1 MLLRLQNAL
10 FVVTLGTIGADRIDF
25 FGGAGPFR
33 LTPFLVFCT
42 LYVGL
47 SIVEAVLSGGI
58 RLALSPALAR
68 QKPFAILLAL
78 LIGCIA
84 ISILFGADPVHGLTQ
99 FADLSIQILF
109 TFLLG
114 VQILNSPDRGKLI
127 SRAVLLALV
136 IYAGFCLAEYR
147 LYQFSLDSLV
157 DTDTAPKGFVY
168 LVAGPFGPWLARLC
182 GPTID
187 PNRAGFV
194 LVMYMALIDLFTTAS
209 ARQVRWIRILVHVFV
224 VMTISNTA
232 VLCLFFYDLFWWD
245 FRAFFTSSRRI
256 LKALS
261 VAAVLCLIALVFHGR
276 IETLLTDWNIS
287 DILSAKSNVT
297 SGSSGAIHVALLE
310 RSVDVW
316 LSSAKTFFIG
326 IGMGGDYTVLYDI
339 FGPNKDANFH
349 SLYGMF
355 LADFG
360 IISFLILMLI
370 LIPPIFLRRRAAGC
384 MLGIMVFNISYLT
397 LLEPVM
403 WLMLWM
409 LWSLGSASWRPKLS
423 ASQALAAE
431 S

>member
-1 MLLRLQNAL
+1 
-10 FVVTLGTIGADRIDF
+10 
-25 FGGAGPFR
+25 
-33 LTPFLVFCT
+33 
-42 LYVGL
+42 
-47 SIVEAVLSGGI
+47 
-58 RLALSPALAR
+58 
-68 QKPFAILLAL
+68 
-78 LIGCIA
+78 
-84 ISILFGADPVHGLTQ
+84 
-99 FADLSIQILF
+99 
-109 TFLLG
+109 
-114 VQILNSPDRGKLI
+114 
-127 SRAVLLALV
+127 
-136 IYAGFCLAEYR
+136 
-147 LYQFSLDSLV
+147 
-157 DTDTAPKGFVY
+157 
-168 LVAGPFGPWLARLC
+168 
-182 GPTID
+182 
-187 PNRAGFV
+187 
-194 LVMYMALIDLFTTAS
+194 MYMALIDLFTTAS